1 MTRQQPSEALFKFLL
16 TLRYSCMPEELCGIV
31 GNMVT
36 IGNMVFVGSMVT
48 IGNMVIVGSMV
59 TISSSVLN
67 DIIRIKNYE
76 KTLTDLKN

>member
-36 IGNMVFVGSMVT
+36 IGNMVIVGSMVT
-48 IGNMVIVGSMV
+48 IG
-59 TISSSVLN
+59 SSVLN